1 MIAML
6 FKSDKQRKYLYA
18 NEPDVARKFGAD
30 EKASGGM
37 LKRAIA
43 NTMRLPD
50 LSRLR
55 SGGMIGNGTKLP
67 GACMDS
73 DTRSLKKF
81 KDN

>member
-1 MIAML
+1 MP
-6 FKSDKQRKYLYA
+6 FKSDKQRRYLYA
-18 NEPDVARKFGAD
+18 NKPDVAKKFSD
-30 EKASGGM
+30 EGKRSGGM

-67 GACMDS
+67 GSCMDA